1 MEILV
6 VLVVIVIIAVV
17 LLKGFDQVAGRGP
30 KQVSDGIHRARESED
45 RIPCPMCAER
55 ILPQAKICPF
65 CKSQLKT
72 PGSATRSAGTRP
84 PDVF

>member
-1 MEILV
+1 MEILI
-6 VLVVIVIIAVV
+6 VLIPIVIIAV
-17 LLKGFDQVAGRGP
+17 LFLKGFDQIAGRGP
-30 KQVSDGIHRARESED
+30 KQVSDGIRRATESGD

-72 PGSATRSAGTRP
+72 
-84 PDVF
+84 